1 MERTWLIVACSLSLT
16 LAACGSVEF
25 QADPNEKKSS
35 SRSAFVFELSPG
47 GEIITVQ
54 TGDTVSELAERY
66 DATARQIIIINN
78 IRPPYQI
85 QSGQRLR
92 LPPSQRLYR
101 VQEGDSLSGIA
112 AKFRVNSEEIAVIN
126 FLPPPYRLNEGD
138 WLGIPLSDR
147 ENLGQNKDLLS
158 GQKKS
163 SKNLKSDSVIVT
175 TEDLEPLSLGREP
188 LVSSKKAIV
197 SKRERKLGASVE
209 KAAKASG
216 LEKEF
221 LTPLDGPVISDFGS
235 QADGRRNDGINISA
249 PRGAPVRSV
258 QDGEVIYSGDALQ
271 GYGNLVLIKHRD
283 GYVSAYAHMESI
295 LAKRGVTVS
304 KGQTIGTV
312 GSSGGV
318 PSPQLHFELRKNNV
332 AIDPAALFPKR

>member
-1 MERTWLIVACSLSLT
+1 MECTRLIIACSLSLT

-85 QSGQRLR
+85 QSGQKLR
-92 LPPSQRLYR
+92 LPASQRLYR

-112 AKFRVNSEEIAVIN
+112 AKFKVNSEEIAVIN

-138 WLGIPLSDR
+138 WLGIPLSDS
-147 ENLGQNKDLLS
+147 EKSLQNKDLLS

-163 SKNLKSDSVIVT
+163 SKNLKPDNVIVT
-175 TEDLEPLSLGREP
+175 TEDLEPLSLSREP

-216 LEKEF
+216 LAKEF

-249 PRGAPVRSV
+249 PKGAPVRSV

>member
-1 MERTWLIVACSLSLT
+1 MECTRLIIACSLSLT

-25 QADPNEKKSS
+25 QADPNERKSS

-85 QSGQRLR
+85 QSGQKLR

-112 AKFRVNSEEIAVIN
+112 AKFKVNSEEIAVIN

-138 WLGIPLSDR
+138 WLGIPLSDF
-147 ENLGQNKDLLS
+147 EKPLQNKDLLS

-175 TEDLEPLSLGREP
+175 TEDLEPLSLGRKP

-197 SKRERKLGASVE
+197 SKPERKLEASVE
-209 KAAKASG
+209 RAAKASG

-221 LTPLDGPVISDFGS
+221 LAPLDGPVISDFGS

-249 PRGAPVRSV
+249 PKGAPVRSV

>member
-1 MERTWLIVACSLSLT
+1 MECSRLIIACSLSLS
-16 LAACGSVEF
+16 LVACGSVEF
-25 QADPNEKKSS
+25 QADPNERKPS

-47 GEIITVQ
+47 GETITVQ

-112 AKFRVNSEEIAVIN
+112 TKFGVNSEEIAVIN

-147 ENLGQNKDLLS
+147 ENLSQNKDLLS

-175 TEDLEPLSLGREP
+175 TEDLKPLSLGRKP
-188 LVSSKKAIV
+188 PVSSKKAIV
-197 SKRERKLGASVE
+197 SKPERKFESSSERAT
-209 KAAKASG
+209 KASG

-332 AIDPAALFPKR
+332 AIDPAALFPSR

>member
-1 MERTWLIVACSLSLT
+1 MDCTRLIIACSLSLT

-25 QADPNEKKSS
+25 QADPNERKSS

-85 QSGQRLR
+85 QSGQKLR

-112 AKFRVNSEEIAVIN
+112 AKFKVNSEEIAVIN
-126 FLPPPYRLNEGD
+126 FLPPPYRLNQGD

-147 ENLGQNKDLLS
+147 EKPLQNKELLS
-158 GQKKS
+158 GERKS
-163 SKNLKSDSVIVT
+163 SKNLKSDSIIVT
-175 TEDLEPLSLGREP
+175 TEDLKPLSLGREP

-197 SKRERKLGASVE
+197 SKPERRLGASVE
-209 KAAKASG
+209 RAAKASG

-249 PRGAPVRSV
+249 PKGAPVRSV

>member
-1 MERTWLIVACSLSLT
+1 MECTRLIIACSLSLT

-85 QSGQRLR
+85 KSGQKLR

-112 AKFRVNSEEIAVIN
+112 AKFKINSEEIAVIN

-147 ENLGQNKDLLS
+147 EKLLQNNNLLS

-175 TEDLEPLSLGREP
+175 TEDLEPLSLGRKP

-197 SKRERKLGASVE
+197 SKGERKLGASFE
-209 KAAKASG
+209 KAAKSSG

-221 LTPLDGPVISDFGS
+221 LSPLDGPVISDFGS

-249 PRGAPVRSV
+249 PKGAPVRSV

>member
-1 MERTWLIVACSLSLT
+1 MERTRLIIACSLSLT

-85 QSGQRLR
+85 QSGQKLR
-92 LPPSQRLYR
+92 LPASQRLYR

-112 AKFRVNSEEIAVIN
+112 AKFKINSEEIAVIN

-147 ENLGQNKDLLS
+147 EKLLQNNNLLS

-175 TEDLEPLSLGREP
+175 TEDLEPLSQGRKP

-249 PRGAPVRSV
+249 PKGAPVRSV

-295 LAKRGVTVS
+295 LAKRGVMVS